1 MTSLLATVIL
11 AVVMV
16 AIPIAPAHRHLVV
29 NLTASMP
36 RGLYLLSRD
45 RSPREHEI
53 VVVRLS
59 PAANA
64 IAVSRGYLAAHH
76 PVLKRVAGV
85 AGDRICRFGG
95 AVSINGQPAAIARA
109 RDRTDRAL
117 PRWHGCLH
125 LRPRQLFVLGAAAGS
140 FDSRYFGVI
149 DQSAIVGIAHPVWII
164 HP

>member
-1 MTSLLATVIL
+1 MTSLLATMIL
-11 AVVMV
+11 AVMMV

-36 RGLYLLSRD
+36 RGLYLLSQY
-45 RSPREHEI
+45 RSPREHDI
-53 VVVRLS
+53 VVVRLT

-85 AGDRICRFGG
+85 AGDRVCRFGG
-95 AVSINGQPAAIARA
+95 TVSINGRPAAIARA
-109 RDRTDRAL
+109 RDRADRAL
-117 PRWHGCLH
+117 PRWHGCLR
-125 LRPRQLFVLGAAAGS
+125 LRPRQLFVLGATAGS

-149 DQSAIVGIAHPVWII
+149 DQSAIVGIAHPLWII
-164 HP
+164 RP

>member
-1 MTSLLATVIL
+1 MIL
-11 AVVMV
+11 AVMMV
-16 AIPIAPAHRHLVV
+16 AISIAPVHPHLVV

-45 RSPREHEI
+45 PSPREHDI
-53 VVVRLS
+53 VVVRLT

-95 AVSINGQPAAIARA
+95 TVSINGRPAAFAHA
-109 RDRTDRAL
+109 RDRAERAL
-117 PRWHGCLH
+117 PRWHGCLR
-125 LRPRQLFVLGAAAGS
+125 LSPRQLFVLGTAAGS
-140 FDSRYFGVI
+140 FDSRYFGII
-149 DQSAIVGIAHPVWII
+149 DQSAIVGIAHPLWLIR
-164 HP
+164 P

>member
-1 MTSLLATVIL
+1 MIL
-11 AVVMV
+11 AVASI
-16 AIPIAPAHRHLVV
+16 AIPIVPETRHLVV

-45 RSPREHEI
+45 RSPREHDI
-53 VVVRLS
+53 VVVRLT

-85 AGDRICRFGG
+85 AGDRVCRFGG
-95 AVSINGQPAAIARA
+95 AVSINGRAAAFAHA
-109 RDRTDRAL
+109 RDRADRAL
-117 PRWHGCLH
+117 PRWHGCLR
-125 LRPRQLFVLGAAAGS
+125 LRPRQLFVLGASAGS

-149 DQSAIVGIAHPVWII
+149 DQSAIVGIAYPLWII
-164 HP
+164 RP